1 MAFLET
7 QDVTKKFGGLTAV
20 DSVSISIKKGEVF
33 GLIGPNGA
41 GKTTFLNCIT
51 GVGAPTSGKV
61 LYKGEDVTGLTPYKM
76 AQRGMCRTFQIVQ
89 PFNDM
94 TALDNVLVGVKFGR
108 DQGQHKDEEARAAAL
123 LDEVGFDMPKQTL
136 AGNLNTIQLK
146 YMELAR
152 ALAIGGDMLLLDEV
166 ASGLSPS
173 ELPEFIALVLR
184 IRDRGMTIIAIEHV
198 MKFMV
203 GICDRLAV
211 LQFGKLI
218 AQGTVQDVLSNPK
231 VTKAYLGEE
240 ELH

>member
-7 QDVTKKFGGLTAV
+7 QHVTKKFGGLTAV
-20 DSVSISIKKGEVF
+20 NDVSIRIEKGQVF

-61 LYKGEDVTGLTPYKM
+61 FFKDRDVTGFVPYKM
-76 AQRGMCRTFQIVQ
+76 AQMGMCRTFQIVQ
-89 PFNDM
+89 PFNGM
-94 TALDNVLVGVKFGR
+94 SALENVMVGVKFGR
-108 DQGQHKDEEARAAAL
+108 EQDRYKNAEERAAAL
-123 LDEVGFDMPKQTL
+123 LDEVGFDMPKETL

-166 ASGLSPS
+166 ASGLSPA
-173 ELPEFIALVLR
+173 ELPEFIDLVLK
-184 IRDRGMTIIAIEHV
+184 IRDKGITIIAIEHV

-203 GICDRLAV
+203 GICDTLAV
-211 LQFGKLI
+211 LQFGSLI
-218 AQGTVQDVLSNPK
+218 AEGAVNDVLTNPK
-231 VTKAYLGEE
+231 VTEAYLGEE

>member
-20 DSVSISIKKGEVF
+20 NGVSISIKEGEVF

-61 LYKGEDVTGLTPYKM
+61 LYKGEDVTGLSPYKM

-108 DQGQHKDEEARAAAL
+108 DQGKYQDEEARAAAL

-203 GICDRLAV
+203 GICDSLAV
-211 LQFGKLI
+211 LQFGQLI
-218 AQGTVQDVLSNPK
+218 AQGTVQDVLSNPT

-240 ELH
+240 QLH

>member
-7 QDVTKKFGGLTAV
+7 KSVTKQFGGLTAV
-20 DSVSISIKKGEVF
+20 NDVTISIEKGQVF

-51 GVGAPTSGKV
+51 GVGPPTSGQV
-61 LYKGEDVTGLTPYKM
+61 YFKGDEVTGLAPFKM

-89 PFNDM
+89 PFNELS
-94 TALDNVLVGVKFGR
+94 ALDNVLVGVKFGR
-108 DQGQHKDEEARAAAL
+108 AHSKIKDQEARAAAL
-123 LDEVGFDMPKQTL
+123 LDEVGFDMPKETL

-152 ALAIGGDMLLLDEV
+152 ALATGGDMLLLDEV

-173 ELPEFIALVLR
+173 ELPEFIDLVLR
-184 IRDRGMTIIAIEHV
+184 IRDKGITIIAIEHV

-203 GICDRLAV
+203 GICDSLAV
-211 LQFGKLI
+211 LQFGQLI
-218 AQGTVQDVLSNPK
+218 AEGGVNEVLSNPK
-231 VTKAYLGEE
+231 VMEAYLGEE
-240 ELH
+240 QLH

>member
-20 DSVSISIKKGEVF
+20 NGVSISIKEGEVF

-61 LYKGEDVTGLTPYKM
+61 LYKGEDVTGLSPYKM

-108 DQGQHKDEEARAAAL
+108 DQGKYQDEEARAAAL

-203 GICDRLAV
+203 GICDSLAV
-211 LQFGKLI
+211 LQFGQLI
-218 AQGTVQDVLSNPK
+218 AQGTVQDVLSNPM